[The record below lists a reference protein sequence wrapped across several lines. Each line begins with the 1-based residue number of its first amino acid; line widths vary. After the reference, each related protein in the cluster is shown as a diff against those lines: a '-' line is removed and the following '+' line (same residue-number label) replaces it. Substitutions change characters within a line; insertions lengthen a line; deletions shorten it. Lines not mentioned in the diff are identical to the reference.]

1 MSRLQRNAQAG
12 VTLLELMISLWVMAA
27 AALILSSSLGLIG
40 RMLNRVVTEGEDTD
54 YLIDRLTLRRWIE
67 AVPPGATFAGGPDQL
82 SFTTLVDAT
91 PLTVAG
97 PALVR
102 LTQDETGVHATLQ
115 DATVADAQVVQKL
128 MLSPENQLVIGYNGS
143 ETFGAQPAWHD
154 TWPLTADVPRLIR
167 ISYDI
172 GDRTMPPLTVIPAL
186 WDAQSEMSLSSPV
199 PPG

>member
-1 MSRLQRNAQAG
+1 MSRPQRNVQAG

-27 AALILSSSLGLIG
+27 ASLILSSSLGLMG
-40 RMLNRVVTEGEDTD
+40 RMLKRVVTEGEGTD

-67 AVPPGATFAGGPDQL
+67 AVPPGATFAGGPDEVGF
-82 SFTTLVDAT
+82 STLVDAT

-102 LTQDETGVHATLQ
+102 LTRDEAGVYATLQ
-115 DATVADAQVVQKL
+115 DATVANAPVVRKL
-128 MLSPENQLVIGYNGS
+128 TLSQETQLVISYYGS
-143 ETFGAQPAWHD
+143 ATFGAQPAWHD

-172 GDRTMPPLTVIPAL
+172 EDRTMPPLTVIPAL